1 MYLSL
6 PLPSGKG
13 ISKVSIGQC
22 IENFVRPE
30 TLEGDDAWW
39 VEEVLNGQNTIELRC

>member
-39 VEEVLNGQNTIELRC
+39 VGGGAWMAGPRV